1 MSRSPRLSGKA
12 SRVAVALALAPAL
25 GVSAFPFATTAAAE
39 IARGARQDGPQG
51 LTQGEIIARL
61 PRLRLGQEVSANFGG
76 GQVMMGL
83 GGGYADAWA
92 FEGRAGQ
99 RVRIEARSD
108 AFDTV
113 LGVSDTVIFVEHESD
128 DAPGLGTDSALN
140 LELEDKTYIVF
151 VRSYAEGDSGPYT
164 LSVRNAPAAPVRARA
179 RAQALTVGQPA
190 QGTIG
195 PDDPLDGDS
204 DRAHDI
210 WSFDGRA
217 GQSVRIEVGS
227 TDFDTY
233 AVLELNEAEIA
244 ANDDAPGGTDSV
256 IEHVLPRDGRYEIKV
271 RPYTEDGAGDYT
283 IRVSVGQTPDSST
296 ADEAVQGRIGASG
309 EGGSHSLR
317 GQAGERFAVSLSAP
331 GVRPAVQVI
340 GPSGMRW
347 NGGVETRRTVNP
359 ETGAWQ
365 EVHGDRAVTMLT
377 LPETGAYQ
385 IQARRDIGDRSGQ
398 GPYELRIER
407 LGPDAACPAMGGLP
421 QLRYASG
428 GTIDVDQAVCGAIA
442 PGDTVRDGRTV
453 DLYQLTLPVG
463 KRVNVSLEPLSTTQ
477 WTPAGEIQ
485 GPNGARLSLRASTL
499 SGNDFTATSSGVHTV
514 AVFTDAGS
522 SSTSIG
528 DYVLRVETS
537 PW

>member
-1 MSRSPRLSGKA
+1 MNRPCL
-12 SRVAVALALAPAL
+12 L
-25 GVSAFPFATTAAAE
+25 ATTAASCAAALL
-39 IARGARQDGPQG
+39 ITGSTGAASAGARQDAVQG
-51 LTQGEIIARL
+51 ITQEDLIASL
-61 PRLRLGQEVSANFGG
+61 PRLTLGQTVSANFGG

-83 GGGYADAWA
+83 GGDYADAWA
-92 FEGRAGQ
+92 FRGRAGQ

-164 LSVRNAPAAPVRARA
+164 LSVQNAPAAPVRARA

-204 DRAHDI
+204 DRSHDI

-233 AVLELNEAEIA
+233 AVLDLNEAEIA

-271 RPYTEDGAGDYT
+271 RPYAEDGAGDYT
-283 IRVSVGQTPDSST
+283 IRVSVGQSPDSSS
-296 ADEAVQGRIGASG
+296 ADETVQGRIGASG
-309 EGGSHSLR
+309 EGGTHSLQ
-317 GQAGERFAVSLSAP
+317 GQAGERVAVSLSAT
-331 GVRPAVQVI
+331 GVRPAVQVV
-340 GPSGMRW
+340 GPGGLRW
-347 NGGVETRRTVNP
+347 NGGVETRRTLDP
-359 ETGAWQ
+359 ATGTWQ
-365 EVHGDRAVTMLT
+365 ELHGDRAVTMLT

-385 IQARRDIGDRSGQ
+385 IRARRDVADRSGQ

-407 LGPDAACPAMGGLP
+407 LAPDAACPAMGGLP
-421 QLRYASG
+421 ELLYASG

-453 DLYQLTLPVG
+453 DLYQLTLPAG

-485 GPNGARLSLRASTL
+485 GPDGARLTLRASTL
-499 SGNDFTATSSGVHTV
+499 SGNDFTATTSGVHTV
-514 AVFTDAGS
+514 AVFTDAGR

-528 DYVLRVETS
+528 DYVLRMETS